1 MEKTI
6 SPGCRLP
13 NLGVFVQEIIRP
25 NFQAQMKGFLILLLL
40 ISTHAFA
47 QQYSMRNYKAV
58 DGLPQSQ
65 VSSMLEDQ
73 NGYLWIGTMGG
84 GLARFDGRE
93 FKVYTTLDGL
103 LSNMINSMQMD
114 SHHNIWIVHP
124 RGLTKFDGYRFKK
137 IFTPAQRTISKLFD
151 SHDTLFFQVGARGM
165 TGKIYKDSIFFY
177 DKPLIEGK
185 RIYYSIRSQS
195 RTICYYMSDSSFLL
209 LSPDGKRTRLSFN
222 GLFNTVKSMTNYFS
236 NILLDTDKGY
246 YVFDVRHRNF
256 FHAEIAVD
264 NKVIAYDSITK
275 SFWTEKAGSF
285 FRQKVGGKPE
295 LVIADV
301 PITQIL
307 FDHEGNVWIATS
319 GQGLYKYFVQDFNK
333 YSYDQLGLGQL
344 GSDHLL
350 GEVMTIAKDRSGA
363 LWIGGKSLIKIHH
376 NKIKK
381 YLTRYGSTRNEVMDI
396 KMNKRGEVWV
406 ASLSGLGRY
415 DSIKDNFKW
424 YTREDGLS
432 SQYISSLDFD
442 DQGNVWCG
450 SVDGGLN
457 LFDGKGFQNYS
468 LTDKSNGRGIF
479 SLRYFSKL
487 KTMFACYESG
497 IKLIA
502 NSTIEKIEL
511 PELTNSPVIS
521 ASIYKDSVLL
531 LGSSGS
537 GILVFD
543 PVTKKKKMISS
554 KDGLPSNLIYFVG
567 PDEENYVWVGTEQG
581 ISRLRLNRDFE
592 ISEIQNF
599 GYDNGLTG
607 VETNQNAYF
616 LSRKEKYFGL
626 VDGVYKYN
634 KRKQEYAYSYPLH
647 LTGVE
652 VSYGEVSSRKYA
664 DSLFGFFKL
673 PYKPSLPSDKNHI
686 TFYFNR
692 VDKQSPKSVRYKY
705 FLENFDK
712 NWSFPTDRGW
722 VTYGNL
728 PPGNYV
734 FQVKAINHQGVWDN
748 QPLRYAFTVTAP
760 FYQTAT
766 FSILV
771 FCFISGLI
779 VIISYSKVRARVRKA
794 VEIERIRQQEQE
806 NLRKEIARDFH
817 DEMGNQLTRIINYI
831 SLMKLSPNGQAKEFY
846 NKVEI
851 SAKYLYTGTRDFIW
865 SIDPVNDELS
875 KLFFH
880 IRDFGEKLFEEK
892 GIHFRAYNEINEKVR
907 LPYGFSR
914 EANLIIKEAMTN
926 SFNHS
931 EAKNVSFTL
940 KKTADGYAMDLKDD
954 GKGFSVNG
962 TVRSNGLGNM
972 NVRAARIKS
981 IVKVESQENIGTEIH
996 LLIPEFKTQLV

>member
-1 MEKTI
+1 
-6 SPGCRLP
+6 
-13 NLGVFVQEIIRP
+13 
-25 NFQAQMKGFLILLLL
+25 MKAFLLLFL
-40 ISTHAFA
+40 VVSSNAFA

-65 VSSMLEDQ
+65 VSSMVEDQ

-103 LSNMINSMQMD
+103 LSNTISSMQID
-114 SHHNIWIVHP
+114 SHQNIWIVHP
-124 RGLTKFDGYRFKK
+124 RGFTKFDGYRFKK
-137 IFTPAQRTISKLFD
+137 IATPNQRTISKLFD
-151 SHDTLFFQVGARGM
+151 LRDTLFFQVGLQGM
-165 TGKIYKDSIFFY
+165 SGKIYKDSIVFY
-177 DKPLIEGK
+177 NKPLINGK
-185 RIYYSIRSQS
+185 IIYYSIRSQS

-209 LSPDGKRTRLSFN
+209 LAPDGKRSSISFN

-246 YVFDVRHRNF
+246 FVFDLKHRNF
-256 FHAEIAVD
+256 FHAEIAID
-264 NKVIAYDSITK
+264 NKVVAYDSVTK
-275 SFWTEKAGSF
+275 NFWTEKAGSF
-285 FRQKVGGKPE
+285 FRQKVGGKSE
-295 LVIADV
+295 FVISDV
-301 PITQIL
+301 PVKQIL
-307 FDHEGNVWIATS
+307 FDREGNVWIATS

-333 YSYDQLGLGQL
+333 FSSDQFN
-344 GSDHLL
+344 
-350 GEVMTIAKDRSGA
+350 EVMTIAKDKSGGI
-363 LWIGGKSLIKIHH
+363 WIGGRFLTKIYH
-376 NKIKK
+376 NKIKR
-381 YLTRYGSTRNEVMDI
+381 YATRFGNSRNEVMDI
-396 KMNKRGEVWV
+396 KVSKQGEVWV

-415 DSIKDNFKW
+415 DSINDNFKW

-442 DQGNVWCG
+442 DHGNVWCG

-457 LFDGKGFQNYS
+457 LFDGKVFKNYS
-468 LTDKSNGRGIF
+468 LNDKMGGRGIF

-487 KTMFACYESG
+487 NTMFACYESG
-497 IKLIA
+497 IKLIT
-502 NSTIEKIEL
+502 NKDIEKIEL

-521 ASIYKDSVLL
+521 TSIYKDSVLL

-543 PVTKKKKMISS
+543 PVTRSKKMISS

-581 ISRLRLNRDFE
+581 ISRLRLTRKFE
-592 ISEIQNF
+592 IKEIQNF

-616 LSRKEKYFGL
+616 LGNKEKYFGL
-626 VDGVYKYN
+626 VDGIYQYN
-634 KRKQEYAYSYPLH
+634 KHRQEYTYSYPLH

-652 VSYGEVSSRKYA
+652 VSYGEVSSRKFT

-673 PYKPSLPSDKNHI
+673 PFKPIFPNDKNHI

-712 NWSFPTDRGW
+712 NWSLPTDRGW

-734 FQVKAINHQGVWDN
+734 FQVKAINHQGVWDDRA
-748 QPLRYAFTVTAP
+748 LRYSFTVTAP

-766 FSILV
+766 FSVLV
-771 FCFISGLI
+771 FCFIAGVI
-779 VIISYSKVRARVRKA
+779 VIISYSRVRARVRKA

-846 NKVEI
+846 NKVEA

-892 GIHFRAYNEINEKVR
+892 GINFRAYNELNEKVS

-940 KKTADGYAMDLKDD
+940 KRTQDGYVMDLKDD
-954 GKGFSVNG
+954 GKGFVVNG
-962 TVRSNGLGNM
+962 TARSNGLGNM
-972 NVRAARIKS
+972 NVRASRIKS
-981 IVKVESQENIGTEIH
+981 NVKIKSQENIGTEIH
-996 LLIPEFKTQLV
+996 LLIPEFKTQHV

>member
-1 MEKTI
+1 MRASLI
-6 SPGCRLP
+6 
-13 NLGVFVQEIIRP
+13 
-25 NFQAQMKGFLILLLL
+25 FLLF
-40 ISTHAFA
+40 ISTYAFA

-65 VSSMLEDQ
+65 VNAMVEDQ
-73 NGYLWIGTMGG
+73 NGYLWIGTYGG

-103 LSNMINSMQMD
+103 LSNTILSMQID
-114 SHHNIWIVHP
+114 SRQNIWIVHP
-124 RGLTKFDGYRFKK
+124 RGLTKFDGYRFKR
-137 IFTPAQRTISKLFD
+137 IATPNQRTISKLFD
-151 SHDTLFFQVGARGM
+151 LCDTLFFQVGAQGM
-165 TGKIYKDSIFFY
+165 SGKIHNDSVVFY
-177 DKPLIEGK
+177 DKPIVEGK

-209 LSPDGKRTRLSFN
+209 MSPDGKRTRLPFN
-222 GLFNTVKSMTNYFS
+222 GLFNTVKSMTGYFS

-246 YVFDVRHRNF
+246 YVFDVKNRNF

-264 NKVIAYDSITK
+264 DKVVAYDSVTK
-275 SFWTEKAGSF
+275 NFWTEKASAF
-285 FRQKVGGKPE
+285 YRQKVGGKPE
-295 LVIADV
+295 LVISDV
-301 PITQIL
+301 PVTQIL
-307 FDHEGNVWIATS
+307 FDREGNVWIATS
-319 GQGLYKYFVQDFNK
+319 GRGLFKYFVRDFDK
-333 YSYDQLGLGQL
+333 CASDQLGA
-344 GSDHLL
+344 
-350 GEVMTIAKDRSGA
+350 VMAIAKDKSGA
-363 LWIGGKSLIKIHH
+363 TWIGGRSIIKMHRG
-376 NKIKK
+376 KIKK
-381 YLTRYGSTRNEVMDI
+381 YVSGINSNRTEVMDI
-396 KMNKRGEVWV
+396 KINKSGEVWV

-415 DSIKDNFKW
+415 DSVKDNFKW
-424 YTREDGLS
+424 YTRQDGLS

-442 DQGNVWCG
+442 DEGNVWCG

-457 LFDGKGFQNYS
+457 LFDGKEFKNYS
-468 LTDKSNGRGIF
+468 LKDKLGGRGIF

-497 IKLIA
+497 IKAIKD
-502 NSTIEKIEL
+502 NVIDKIEL

-521 ASIYKDSVLL
+521 TSIYKDSVLL

-543 PVTKKKKMISS
+543 PVTKSKKTISS

-567 PDEENYVWVGTEQG
+567 PDEANYVWVGSEQG
-581 ISRLRLNRDFE
+581 ISRLRFSKDFE
-592 ISEIQNF
+592 INEIQNF
-599 GYDNGLTG
+599 GFDNGLTG

-616 LSRKEKYFGL
+616 LSRKEKFFGL
-626 VDGVYKYN
+626 VDGVYQFN
-634 KRKQEYAYSYPLH
+634 KRKQEYGYSYPLH

-652 VSYGEVSSRKYA
+652 VSYGEVSGRKYA

-673 PYKPSLPSDKNHI
+673 PYKPALPSGKNHI

-705 FLENFDK
+705 FLKGFDK
-712 NWSFPTDRGW
+712 TWSFPTDRGW

-728 PPGNYV
+728 PPGDYEL
-734 FQVKAINHQGVWDN
+734 QMKAINHQGIWDD
-748 QPLRYAFTVTAP
+748 QPLSYAFTVTVP
-760 FYQTAT
+760 FYQTAA
-766 FSILV
+766 FSVLV
-771 FCFISGLI
+771 FCFVTGLV
-779 VIISYSKVRARVRKA
+779 VIISYSKVRARMRKA

-831 SLMKLSPNGQAKEFY
+831 SLMKLSPNGQAKDFY
-846 NKVEI
+846 NKVEA

-892 GIHFRAYNEINEKVR
+892 GIHFRAYNELNEKVH

-931 EAKNVSFTL
+931 DAKNVSFTL
-940 KKTADGYAMDLKDD
+940 KKSSKGYSMDFKDD
-954 GKGFSVNG
+954 GKGFSVSG
-962 TVRSNGLGNM
+962 TARSNGLGNM

-981 IVKVESQENIGTEIH
+981 QVKIESKENVGTEIH
-996 LLIPEFKTQLV
+996 LLIPDFKTQHV

>member
-1 MEKTI
+1 M
-6 SPGCRLP
+6 R
-13 NLGVFVQEIIRP
+13 V
-25 NFQAQMKGFLILLLL
+25 FLILLWL
-40 ISTHAFA
+40 TCNTVFA

-65 VSSMLEDQ
+65 VSSMVEDQ
-73 NGYLWIGTMGG
+73 NGYLWVGTEGG
-84 GLARFDGRE
+84 GLARFDGHE
-93 FKVYTTLDGL
+93 FRVYTTLDGL
-103 LSNMINSMQMD
+103 LSNTIHAMQID
-114 SHHNIWIVHP
+114 AHQNIWIVHP
-124 RGLTKFDGYRFKK
+124 RGLTKFDGHRFKK
-137 IFTPAQRTISKLFD
+137 IAAPAQRSITKLFD
-151 SHDTLFFQVGARGM
+151 VRDTLYFQVGAQGM
-165 TGKIYKDSIFFY
+165 SGKIVKDSMVSFNE
-177 DKPLIEGK
+177 PLVEGK
-185 RIYYSIRSQS
+185 RVNYSVRSQS
-195 RTICYYMSDSSFLL
+195 RTICYYISDSSFLL
-209 LSPDGKRTRLSFN
+209 ISPDGKRTKLSFN
-222 GLFNTVKSMTNYFS
+222 GLFTTVKTMTSYFS

-246 YVFDVRHRNF
+246 YVFDVKNKNF

-264 NKVIAYDSITK
+264 GKVIAYDSITK
-275 SFWTEKAGSF
+275 NFWTETGGSIY
-285 FRQKVGGKPE
+285 RQKVGWKPE
-295 LVIADV
+295 LVISDIPV
-301 PITQIL
+301 RQIL
-307 FDHEGNVWIATS
+307 FDREGSVWVATS
-319 GQGLYKYFVQDFNK
+319 GRGLFKYFVRDFDK
-333 YSYDQLGLGQL
+333 CTSDQLGA
-344 GSDHLL
+344 
-350 GEVMTIAKDRSGA
+350 VMAIAKDKSGA
-363 LWIGGKSLIKIHH
+363 TWIGGRAVIKMQQG
-376 NKIKK
+376 KITK
-381 YLTRYGSTRNEVMDI
+381 YPMGSGGITNRSEVMDI
-396 KMNKRGEVWV
+396 KINKKGEVWV
-406 ASLSGLGRY
+406 ASLAGLGRY
-415 DSIKDNFKW
+415 DSIKDKFKW

-457 LFDGKGFQNYS
+457 LFDGKVFKNYS
-468 LTDKSNGRGIF
+468 LKDKLGGRGIF

-497 IKLIA
+497 IKAIKG
-502 NSTIEKIEL
+502 NVIDKIEL
-511 PELTNSPVIS
+511 PELTNSPVLS
-521 ASIYKDSVLL
+521 TSIYKDSVLL

-543 PVTKKKKMISS
+543 PVTKSKKMISS

-567 PDEENYVWVGTEQG
+567 PDEANYVWVGTEQG
-581 ISRLRLNRDFE
+581 VSRLRFGKDFE
-592 ISEIQNF
+592 ITEIQNF

-607 VETNQNAYF
+607 VETNQNAYY
-616 LSRKEKYFGL
+616 LSKKEKYFGL
-626 VDGVYKYN
+626 VDGVYQYN
-634 KRKQEYAYSYPLH
+634 KRRQEFGYSYPLH
-647 LTGVE
+647 LMGVE
-652 VSYGEVSSRKYA
+652 VSYGETSSRKYA
-664 DSLFGFFKL
+664 DSLFGFFKI
-673 PYKPSLPSDKNHI
+673 PYKPEFPSDKNHI

-692 VDKQSPKSVRYKY
+692 VAKLSPRSIRYKY

-712 NWSFPTDRGW
+712 TWSFPTDRGW

-734 FQVKAINHQGVWDN
+734 FQVKAINYQGVWDKE
-748 QPLRYAFTVTAP
+748 PLKYGFTITAP

-766 FSILV
+766 FSVLV
-771 FCFISGLI
+771 FCFVVGLI
-779 VIISYSKVRARVRKA
+779 VIVSYSKVRARIRKT

-831 SLMKLSPNGQAKEFY
+831 SLMKLSPNGHAKEFY

-892 GIHFRAYNEINEKVR
+892 GIHFRAYNELDEKVK

-931 EAKNVSFTL
+931 NAKNVSFTL
-940 KKTADGYAMDLKDD
+940 RKTADGYSMDLVDD

-962 TVRSNGLGNM
+962 TARSNGLGNM
-972 NVRAARIKS
+972 NVRASRIKS
-981 IVKVESQENIGTEIH
+981 IVKIESEENKGTEIH
-996 LLIPEFKTQLV
+996 LLIPEFKTQHV